1 MRRNLYRALVN
12 TGYSVPKNWQELDD
26 IALRD
31 SIIDYLSSDEI
42 YTKELFSD
50 VTELMDTYNKK
61 DFARVMTRMAKKYKK
76 GSAE

>member
-31 SIIDYLSSDEI
+31 SIIDYLSSDKV

-50 VTELMDTYNKK
+50 VTELMDTYRKK
-61 DFARVMTRMAKKYKK
+61 DFARVMTRMAKRHCR
-76 GSAE
+76 A

>member
-61 DFARVMTRMAKKYKK
+61 DFARVMTRMAKRHCR
-76 GSAE
+76 A

>member
-1 MRRNLYRALVN
+1 VRRNLYRALIEA
-12 TGYSVPKNWQELDD
+12 GYKVPQNWQELSDV
-26 IALRD
+26 ALRD
-31 SIIDYLSSDEI
+31 SIIDYLSSDKV

-61 DFARVMTRMAKKYKK
+61 DFARVMTRMTKKYKK